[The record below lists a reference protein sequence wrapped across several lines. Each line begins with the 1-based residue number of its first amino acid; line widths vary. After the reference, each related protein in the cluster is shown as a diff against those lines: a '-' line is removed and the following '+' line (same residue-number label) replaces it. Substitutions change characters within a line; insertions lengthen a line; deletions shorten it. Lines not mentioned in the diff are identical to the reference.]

1 MKYYKL
7 DSVEKEFHNQLLV
20 NTLRK
25 FITDEWED
33 PEFHDTVFS
42 SLKDFSPNGTG
53 RIFRA
58 GAVNVGMVV
67 MYNIGHLDDV
77 KDWWEKVWRAFGDLN
92 LEGENFDQEL
102 NALIDKTV
110 ASLNRVRTN
119 EEQIVPAIIELE
131 DLRDFFP
138 SASRDYLHDY
148 RKKILAGALIDW
160 YKAKQLDMKFVGKIV
175 QPILD
180 AETPAEFKRRTEAVI
195 KHFTTPM
202 N

>member
-7 DSVEKEFHNQLLV
+7 DPVEKEFHNQLLV

-25 FITDEWED
+25 FITDEWQD

-67 MYNIGHLDDV
+67 MYNIGKLEGV
-77 KDWWEKVWRAFGDLN
+77 NDWWEKAWREFGNLN
-92 LEGENFDQEL
+92 LEGEDFDKEL
-102 NALIDKTV
+102 NSLIDKTV

-119 EEQIVPAIIELE
+119 EDKIVPAIIELE
-131 DLRDFFP
+131 DVRTFFQE
-138 SASRDYLHDY
+138 ASRDYIHSY

-160 YKAKQLDMKFVGKIV
+160 YKAKQLDSKFVGKIV
-175 QPILD
+175 EPILNAD
-180 AETPAEFKRRTEAVI
+180 TPEEFKRRAEAVI

>member
-25 FITDEWED
+25 FISDEWED
-33 PEFHDTVFS
+33 PEFHDTVFA
-42 SLKDFSPNGTG
+42 SLKNFGPNGTG

-67 MYNIGHLDDV
+67 MFNIGHLDGV
-77 KDWWEKVWRAFGDLN
+77 KEWWESTWRAFGDLN
-92 LEGENFDQEL
+92 LEGENFDSEL

-110 ASLNRVRTN
+110 ASLNQVRN
-119 EEQIVPAIIELE
+119 DEDKIVPAIIELE
-131 DLRDFFP
+131 DLRTFFQE
-138 SASRDYLHDY
+138 AERDYLHTY

-160 YKAKQLDMKFVGKIV
+160 YKAKQLDSKFVSKVV

-180 AETPAEFKRRTEAVI
+180 ADTPEEFKRRTEAVI